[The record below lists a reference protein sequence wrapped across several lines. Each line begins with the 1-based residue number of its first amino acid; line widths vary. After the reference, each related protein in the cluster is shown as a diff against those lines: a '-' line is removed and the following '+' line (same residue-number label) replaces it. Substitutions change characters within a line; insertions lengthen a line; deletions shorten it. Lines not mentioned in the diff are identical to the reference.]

1 MPSLRQALKD
11 IGVHEWVSFHVRA
24 DFGRR
29 TPHSLLTAMA
39 GMTDPHVSSWSYL
52 GIALAREN
60 TDTSDNVQGVT
71 TDGALWYVVANA
83 DDGLAPVIGVYD
95 NAHQTVKKLRPASA
109 IESTLIA
116 AGDGTPHFGAP
127 CFRNGH
133 LHVPIQSPHA
143 LWRLAPGG
151 GNQTLVLLTADNQ
164 VSGAMPWCDI
174 HPVTDLL
181 YTSKYDIESNESPT
195 LFAYKW
201 QDMTRVPTA
210 DIVLQKGSM
219 YLDRVQGGVFTDRGR
234 VLLSRTEPNRVHCYS
249 ALNGHYFGARD
260 LTEIDSEGE
269 GITVRAWNFGASQ
282 ASVHVLEQDIDP
294 DPSDFYLHSYGVPD
308 PARL

>member
-1 MPSLRQALKD
+1 MPSLRQALKS
-11 IGVHEWVSFHVRA
+11 IGVSEGSSCRIRA

-29 TPHSLLTAMA
+29 TPRSLLTAMD

-52 GIALAREN
+52 GVALAREN

-71 TDGALWYVVANA
+71 TDGALWFIVANTN
-83 DDGLAPVIGVYD
+83 DGRSPVIGVYD
-95 NAHQTVKKLRPASA
+95 NAKQIVRKLKPTSSIQQTLV
-109 IESTLIA
+109 A

-127 CFRNGH
+127 CFRNGY
-133 LHVPIQSPHA
+133 LHVPIQSPHV
-143 LWRLAPGG
+143 LWRLAPDGSH
-151 GNQTLVLLTADNQ
+151 QTLVFVTAANQ

-174 HPVTDLL
+174 HPLTDLL
-181 YTSKYDIESNESPT
+181 YTSKFDIEPSESPI

-234 VLLSRTEPNRVHCYS
+234 VLLSRTDPNRVHCYS
-249 ALNGHYFGARD
+249 ALNGHYFGARE
-260 LTEIDSEGE
+260 LNEIDSEVE
-269 GITVRAWNFGASQ
+269 GMTVRAWNFGASQ
-282 ASVHVLEQDIDP
+282 AAVHVLEQDVDLA
-294 DPSDFYLHSYGVPD
+294 SDFYLHSYAVPD
-308 PARL
+308 PGRL

>member
-1 MPSLRQALKD
+1 MASLRQALKN
-11 IGVHEWVSFHVRA
+11 IGVLEGVSFRVRA

-52 GIALAREN
+52 GIALTREN

-83 DDGLAPVIGVYD
+83 DDGLAAVIGVYN
-95 NAHQTVKKLRPASA
+95 NAKQIVRKLRPEPWIGSK
-109 IESTLIA
+109 LMA

-143 LWRLAPGG
+143 LWRLAPDGSH
-151 GNQTLVLLTADNQ
+151 QTIALLTTDNQ

-181 YTSKYDIESNESPT
+181 VLSPDRLT
-195 LFAYKW
+195 L
-201 QDMTRVPTA
+201 
-210 DIVLQKGSM
+210 
-219 YLDRVQGGVFTDRGR
+219 
-234 VLLSRTEPNRVHCYS
+234 RTLAE
-249 ALNGHYFGARD
+249 LN
-260 LTEIDSEGE
+260 S
-269 GITVRAWNFGASQ
+269 
-282 ASVHVLEQDIDP
+282 
-294 DPSDFYLHSYGVPD
+294 
-308 PARL
+308 